1 MTEVLTQARRSGV
14 GAVPARG
21 RLNEPDRVFLREWL
35 RSRHASPPAS
45 LPRSPSSAGQR
56 AQSVYHCKWWYLH
69 PCNYTKW
76 RPGILRQDSPGPP
89 TSHQEGRSSM
99 ASHDPLVASAVGR
112 VAIHERHSRNAIDPA
127 KAAEY
132 LRLANEARVTLR
144 NLVLERK
151 LHQLLAEVAEV
162 AGKLN

>member
-1 MTEVLTQARRSGV
+1 
-14 GAVPARG
+14 
-21 RLNEPDRVFLREWL
+21 
-35 RSRHASPPAS
+35 
-45 LPRSPSSAGQR
+45 
-56 AQSVYHCKWWYLH
+56 
-69 PCNYTKW
+69 
-76 RPGILRQDSPGPP
+76 
-89 TSHQEGRSSM
+89 M

-112 VAIHERHSRNAIDPA
+112 VAINERHSRNAIDPA

-162 AGKLN
+162 AGELNTEQPA